1 MTETKTSAKP
11 TAAGK
16 SFTDD
21 EKAAMRERARELKA
35 ESKSRDARADGERDL
50 LAKIAEMPP
59 ADRSMAERIHALITA
74 GAPDLAP
81 KTWYGMPAYARD
93 GKVVC
98 FFKSCGQ
105 VQVAVR
111 DARLR
116 GRGPPGR
123 RRDVADLVRPEG
135 ADRRRRGSDRR
146 ARGESVS

>member
-1 MTETKTSAKP
+1 MTETKTTAKP

-35 ESKSRDARADGERDL
+35 ETKSRDARADGERDL

-74 GAPDLAP
+74 SAPDLAP

-98 FFKSCGQ
+98 FFK
-105 VQVAVR
+105 AAAKFKLALR
-111 DARLR
+111 DVRLR
-116 GRGPPGR
+116 GRGTPGR
-123 RRDVADLVRPEG
+123 RHDVADLVRPEG
-135 ADRRRRGSDRR
+135 ADRRRRGTDR
-146 ARGESVS
+146 